1 MKKIVAVLALVLGF
15 TGVAKADL
23 MVEPY
28 LGYEFGKTK
37 DAAKGDLT
45 GTQMGLRL
53 GYKSPL
59 MLWAALDGTFGV
71 SGEFKPDV
79 GGNSD
84 AKRTTLSAVV
94 GVDLPIL
101 LRAWVGYGISNEMK
115 LDSGT
120 AKGHNYKLGVGFTA
134 LPFVSLNFEYLNE
147 KYDDLPGGTPGELKN
162 DSYVVSVSLPLSF

>member
-23 MVEPY
+23 LVEPY
-28 LGYEFGKTK
+28 LGYEFGKVK
-37 DAAKGDLT
+37 EDAKGDLT

-79 GGNSD
+79 GPNSD
-84 AKRTTLSAVV
+84 AKRTTISAVV
-94 GVDLPIL
+94 GLDLPIL

-115 LDSGT
+115 MDSGT
-120 AKGHNYKLGVGFTA
+120 SKGHNYKVGVGFTG

-147 KYDDLPGGTPGELKN
+147 KFDDIPGLPNGEIKN
-162 DSYVVSVSLPLSF
+162 DAYVVSVSLPLSF